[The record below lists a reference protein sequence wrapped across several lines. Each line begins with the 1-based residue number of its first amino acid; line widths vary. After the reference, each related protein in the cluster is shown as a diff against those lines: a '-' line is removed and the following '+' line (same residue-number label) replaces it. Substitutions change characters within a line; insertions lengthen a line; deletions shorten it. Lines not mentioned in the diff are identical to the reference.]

1 MSLLITFLGLFGLAG
16 SAKYMHKQYVDD
28 KRYRIENDPKNTIPN
43 KYSPGYT
50 QYREDYSKWEER
62 YKIYQ
67 RYCSQVESIWVNK
80 LNEMI
85 RYSGKARKIEE
96 SYNMFGIYFDAL
108 CVGISEGFVTHA
120 SAQDLTIKRETKNLP
135 YKFLH
140 RNERSWIVPVTVRV
154 SNIAS
159 QTIPNPKQFALA
171 KFPNNNVGF
180 NKIEITVVKT
190 NTKENQW
197 LDECIKNNT
206 LLLDKNGEYS
216 KTISDF
222 ENEAITETKIL
233 RRKYEKAGF
242 VFPKFAEE
250 YSAYEKWIN
259 PANRNYTKYNT

>member
-16 SAKYMHKQYVDD
+16 SAKYMHKQNVDD

-50 QYREDYSKWEER
+50 QYKEDYSKWEDR
-62 YKIYQ
+62 YKIYKN
-67 RYCSQVESIWVNK
+67 YCSQVENIWTNK

-85 RYSGKARKIEE
+85 RYSGKAKRVEDAFNE
-96 SYNMFGIYFDAL
+96 FGIYFEGLGVGSYWDIPRNRKYNLFTEKKYSLSYLPTSNIRPTTRPNNL
-108 CVGISEGFVTHA
+108 CPAKI
-120 SAQDLTIKRETKNLP
+120 
-135 YKFLH
+135 
-140 RNERSWIVPVTVRV
+140 RV
-154 SNIAS
+154 SSIAS
-159 QTIPNPKQFALA
+159 VTIPDPKYASLSEFNQERLYFENIIIQARY
-171 KFPNNNVGF
+171 GF
-180 NKIEITVVKT
+180 ETHNKDKIF
-190 NTKENQW
+190 
-197 LDECIKNNT
+197 
-206 LLLDKNGEYS
+206 LLDKNGCYS